1 MELKVIAEK
10 CTACGSCQVVC
21 PFGAIE
27 VKGDVAVV
35 FETCV
40 SCGICVEAC
49 PAQALVLGEL
59 AATGVS
65 LGDYRNV
72 WVFAEQRA
80 GMVTKVARQLV
91 GKANELAGTLGAK
104 AVAVLMGH
112 NVEGLAEELIR
123 YGADEV
129 LLADHPMLENYRTD
143 AYTKVLANLIQEKK
157 PEIVLFGATHI
168 GRDLAAAKTG
178 LQTAAATLRREYTA
192 EAQRLGFQHRAMVEM
207 GKQLRK
213 TDLSSFR
220 AQIDAALAVGEN
232 DPQEEVIAK
241 ALALRAFSRRDA
253 AQRAWA
259 QFGEM
264 FAARD
269 PEADRYARIARQF
282 NRELERLKVDFG
294 VYVVRVADAE
304 PAQAGGLTPGDII
317 IACDGR
323 PVESFRLFL
332 AADGAPA
339 GNKPREVVVLRLGP
353 SGAFSRQTLRIR
365 ALPPSDALLP
375 I

>member
-1 MELKVIAEK
+1 VLLAVADVRRAWNRYPLSGMEGTPLVAELKETGLDV
-10 CTACGSCQVVC
+10 TALAMFYDDLVHVEPACD
-21 PFGAIE
+21 AHLA
-27 VKGDVAVV
+27 AVLLAASSPPDDSRARELLRQWIQRTGELMRNRLV
-35 FETCV
+35 GTQAA
-40 SCGICVEAC
+40 GVEAL
-49 PAQALVLGEL
+49 AVLGE
-59 AATGVS
+59 APPP
-65 LGDYRNV
+65 
-72 WVFAEQRA
+72 
-80 GMVTKVARQLV
+80 
-91 GKANELAGTLGAK
+91 
-104 AVAVLMGH
+104 
-112 NVEGLAEELIR
+112 EELR
-123 YGADEV
+123 R
-129 LLADHPMLENYRTD
+129 L
-143 AYTKVLANLIQEKK
+143 
-157 PEIVLFGATHI
+157 HI